1 LLKLTPVGISFTS
14 RREFLSTIG
23 AAGLVL
29 GFDLSSRRWVTV
41 AEASTR
47 TFVGAPP
54 LDGRL
59 VYTPSLLNRDAT
71 DNGNIVTRVPQA
83 VLQPGSVEDIRK
95 MVVFCRQ
102 HGIKVATRG
111 QAHTTF
117 GQGLSDGLLIENR
130 WLDQIH
136 SIGPDGAD
144 VDAGVTWRQLT
155 VDAFNSGLTPPVLTG
170 YVGLSIGGTLAVGG
184 VDGNTGNYRDGAQI
198 DHVQQLEVVTG
209 EGVVRTCSAT
219 QEPDLFAAM
228 LGGLGQCGVITRAK
242 LDLVP
247 AKPMV
252 RTYRLAYVDNAAFFS
267 DMRTLLNR
275 GEVDGMYN
283 LWTPGGTTLLYVLTV
298 QVLFDPS
305 DPPDNDHLL
314 RDLSLPPVAA
324 VTVDEPYLV
333 WAQFLDNLIAV
344 QQLTMNWSKL
354 IKPWFDVWLPDDS
367 VEEYVGDLVRTL
379 TPEDIGP
386 GGFFILIPQRRSAM
400 NQPYFRLPNRGHS
413 DWIYLVDVLTASLT
427 PLPDASFTA
436 RMLDRNR
443 RWFDAARAVGGTRYP
458 IGSIPFTEADWIE
471 QYGATWRA
479 FTSAKRTYD
488 PDKILTPG
496 PGIF

>member
-1 LLKLTPVGISFTS
+1 
-14 RREFLSTIG
+14 
-23 AAGLVL
+23 
-29 GFDLSSRRWVTV
+29 
-41 AEASTR
+41 
-47 TFVGAPP
+47 
-54 LDGRL
+54 
-59 VYTPSLLNRDAT
+59 
-71 DNGNIVTRVPQA
+71 
-83 VLQPGSVEDIRK
+83 
-95 MVVFCRQ
+95 
-102 HGIKVATRG
+102 
-111 QAHTTF
+111 
-117 GQGLSDGLLIENR
+117 
-130 WLDQIH
+130 
-136 SIGPDGAD
+136 
-144 VDAGVTWRQLT
+144 
-155 VDAFNSGLTPPVLTG
+155 
-170 YVGLSIGGTLAVGG
+170 
-184 VDGNTGNYRDGAQI
+184 
-198 DHVQQLEVVTG
+198 
-209 EGVVRTCSAT
+209 
-219 QEPDLFAAM
+219 M

-283 LWTPGGTTLLYVLTV
+283 LWTPSGTTLLYVLTV